1 MTTTIQVT
9 FQLQPVPAD
18 ASGEVAVGVVGAH
31 AQLGGWSPSNRLLL
45 VRDAASNSL
54 RATVHLDRG
63 APLEYKYVIFRS
75 NGAVEWEPL
84 PSNRVLALPADARF
98 LLRDDGSFASTANV
112 VTMVTADPA
121 AAANA
126 LPPVKKVKKI
136 KKKPATATA
145 SAASTVEI
153 AATSVQH
160 EMTANQAVAA
170 VESSSPSDGHAA
182 PTTVAPTPPT
192 KSATSASSSSSST
205 TTTTADDSRR
215 QGGVLEALFQYK
227 HTESIRCLAL
237 DQSRPW
243 IACGLQT
250 SRVQV
255 YNYLTNDLDFST
267 PPFPSPITAVAFD
280 NGSHLAIGL
289 ENGDVW
295 LYDHIARQLLPTALK
310 DKHTAAIRSILFHP
324 TLPWV
329 MTAGDDATIRVWD
342 HKTSKDLFVLT
353 GHRYSIRSLQLAAHS
368 SDLLISSSLD
378 RTVRVWD
385 LGAVVAEPRPSG
397 ASIVC
402 VSSISTASVTNAHN
416 EGVAFAALPQP
427 NLIVSASVDGE
438 LKAFQMSGLGADD
451 KPRDLYV
458 DVIDTATMRLPRR
471 SDLLAQRQTPDP
483 QRLRRRQRLGRRAAA
498 AAAVADAA
506 ELDGGSGLYRGAGVL
521 RVSPEL
527 FASLFVNDSV
537 AYLSTVDVVQ
547 DEEELT
553 PVLEPI
559 CFAVMGG
566 SGGVLA
572 PVDVETSSKTQAQAA
587 PEAFELVALVRAH
600 VSEPIFAV
608 LHTDNT
614 LRVMRVSPQFVQLL
628 QVHRSTQLVGDKSTW
643 LATISRSVSAQALAH
658 AFAAHVD
665 ASGIA
670 VTMDAANKSKFT
682 ARMRAAPARALDV
695 CIGIN
700 DDGQRVMQ
708 AHWND
713 DRDAVLWRDMLRA
726 FALLFL
732 ARNKLLVSRTR
743 RVVDFA
749 EQTRVQ
755 TQQQRQHLV

>member
-1 MTTTIQVT
+1 
-9 FQLQPVPAD
+9 
-18 ASGEVAVGVVGAH
+18 
-31 AQLGGWSPSNRLLL
+31 
-45 VRDAASNSL
+45 
-54 RATVHLDRG
+54 
-63 APLEYKYVIFRS
+63 
-75 NGAVEWEPL
+75 
-84 PSNRVLALPADARF
+84 
-98 LLRDDGSFASTANV
+98 
-112 VTMVTADPA
+112 
-121 AAANA
+121 
-126 LPPVKKVKKI
+126 
-136 KKKPATATA
+136 
-145 SAASTVEI
+145 
-153 AATSVQH
+153 
-160 EMTANQAVAA
+160 
-170 VESSSPSDGHAA
+170 
-182 PTTVAPTPPT
+182 
-192 KSATSASSSSSST
+192 
-205 TTTTADDSRR
+205 
-215 QGGVLEALFQYK
+215 
-227 HTESIRCLAL
+227 
-237 DQSRPW
+237 
-243 IACGLQT
+243 
-250 SRVQV
+250 
-255 YNYLTNDLDFST
+255 
-267 PPFPSPITAVAFD
+267 
-280 NGSHLAIGL
+280 
-289 ENGDVW
+289 
-295 LYDHIARQLLPTALK
+295 
-310 DKHTAAIRSILFHP
+310 
-324 TLPWV
+324 
-329 MTAGDDATIRVWD
+329 
-342 HKTSKDLFVLT
+342 
-353 GHRYSIRSLQLAAHS
+353 
-368 SDLLISSSLD
+368 
-378 RTVRVWD
+378 
-385 LGAVVAEPRPSG
+385 
-397 ASIVC
+397 VC

-416 EGVAFAALPQP
+416 DSVAFAALPQP
-427 NLIVSASVDGE
+427 NLVVSASVDGE

-483 QRLRRRQRLGRRAAA
+483 PARRQREAGAAGAAGRRRRRAAA
-498 AAAVADAA
+498 VAAASPTPPSSTAA
-506 ELDGGSGLYRGAGVL
+506 AACIAAPACSAFRPSCS
-521 RVSPEL
+521 RRCS
-527 FASLFVNDSV
+527 STTRWRT
-537 AYLSTVDVVQ
+537 LSTVDVVQ

-600 VSEPIFAV
+600 VSEPVFAV

-665 ASGIA
+665 ASGVA

-726 FALLFL
+726 FALLYL

-749 EQTRVQ
+749 AADKSADAAAATTSCTIQ
-755 TQQQRQHLV
+755 